1 MDAINQSNFLQ
12 ALGWA
17 MLNSLWQMALLWVLY
32 QLITV
37 VFKTVRSSQK
47 SLLASLLAIGG
58 FAWFLFTLASIL
70 YKTENAVIGSA
81 GLLNLD
87 GNEQLNDWLYR
98 TLPIASLLYLIL
110 LLFPLLQFI
119 RNYRYVNIIRKH
131 GLTKASVDW
140 RMFIKK
146 VAAQIGIKKPVHI
159 WISDLVTSP
168 VTIGYIKP
176 VILIPLAAVNQLS
189 TQQLEAV
196 LLHELA
202 HIRRYDYL
210 LNLILKFSQSILY
223 FNPFVK
229 AFVKIVERE
238 REKSCDEMVIQFQYD
253 PYGYASALLEL
264 EKVNHLP
271 KTLAVAA
278 GGKKNDLLH
287 RVEWIMGV
295 SKQPVFSFNKLA
307 GVLAGLLCLIAFNA
321 LLIISKPVNKTA
333 NDRIAAT
340 TGSLSSPFYL
350 FMDDDNKK
358 AEAVN
363 AAETAATITNHIEPF
378 VSQIAAAIDE
388 KDAAGMDKELEGL
401 GEKIQHVI
409 ANPFAVAA
417 SHFATPD
424 APELKNYQEEQVKEA
439 IDASKRVLQ
448 EKEWEEVEKNIAEVF
463 TQQQKEAL
471 KAEYLKKINNVNW
484 KKWENELRMAYDK
497 VNWEKV
503 NAQLSNAVTNIRLDS
518 LQHVYTKALSSLAI
532 VEKQLSRDSLAGIP
546 DSDITLEVIEQK
558 KAEVSK
564 ALNQLKGIKAKKIV
578 RL

>member
-1 MDAINQSNFLQ
+1 MGAINQSNFLQ

-17 MLNSLWQMALLWVLY
+17 VLNSLWQMALLWVVY
-32 QLITV
+32 QLITA

-58 FAWFLFTLASIL
+58 FTWFLLTLASIL

-81 GLLNLD
+81 GLINLD
-87 GNEQLNDWLYR
+87 GNEQLNDWLFR

-110 LLFPLLQFI
+110 LIFPLLQFV
-119 RNYRYVNIIRKH
+119 RNYRYVNVIRKY
-131 GLTKASVDW
+131 GLSKATVEW
-140 RMFIKK
+140 RMFVRK
-146 VAAQIGIKKPVHI
+146 VAAQMGIKKPVHI
-159 WISDLVTSP
+159 WVSELVTSP

-176 VILIPLAAVNQLS
+176 VILVPLAAVNQLS

-202 HIRRYDYL
+202 HIRRFDYL
-210 LNLILKFSQSILY
+210 LNLILKLIQSILY

-238 REKSCDEMVIQFQYD
+238 REKSCDEMVMQFQYD

-264 EKVNHLP
+264 EKANHLP

-295 SKQPVFSFNKLA
+295 NKQPVFSFNKLA
-307 GVLAGLLCLIAFNA
+307 GVLAGLLCLITFNA
-321 LLIISKPVNKTA
+321 LLILSKPVHKINSG
-333 NDRIAAT
+333 IAAT

-350 FMDDDNKK
+350 FMDDDKK

-363 AAETAATITNHIEPF
+363 AAETAATIVNNIEPY
-378 VSQIAAAIDE
+378 VKQIAASIDE
-388 KDAAGMDKELEGL
+388 KEAAIMEKELEGL
-401 GEKIQHVI
+401 GEKIEHAI

-417 SHFATPD
+417 THFAAPE

-471 KAEYLKKINNVNW
+471 KAEYLKKINKVDW
-484 KKWENELRMAYDK
+484 KKWENELRLAYNK
-497 VNWEKV
+497 VNWEQV
-503 NAQLSNAVTNIRLDS
+503 NAQLANAVTNIRIDS
-518 LQHVYTKALSSLAI
+518 LQHVYNKAMMNLSV
-532 VEKQLSRDSLAGIP
+532 VERQLSRDSLAGIP

-564 ALNQLKGIKAKKIV
+564 ALNQLRGIKAKKIV

>member
-1 MDAINQSNFLQ
+1 MGAINQSNFLQ

-17 MLNSLWQMALLWVLY
+17 VLNSLWQMALLWVVY
-32 QLITV
+32 QLITA

-58 FAWFLFTLASIL
+58 FTWFLLTLASIL

-81 GLLNLD
+81 GLINLD
-87 GNEQLNDWLYR
+87 GNEQLNDWLFR

-110 LLFPLLQFI
+110 LIFPLLQFV
-119 RNYRYVNIIRKH
+119 RNYRYVNVIRKY
-131 GLTKASVDW
+131 GLSKATVEW
-140 RMFIKK
+140 RMFVRK
-146 VAAQIGIKKPVHI
+146 VAAQMGIKKPVHI
-159 WISDLVTSP
+159 WVSELVTSP

-176 VILIPLAAVNQLS
+176 VILVPLAAVNQLS

-202 HIRRYDYL
+202 HIRRFDYL
-210 LNLILKFSQSILY
+210 LNLILKFIQSILY

-238 REKSCDEMVIQFQYD
+238 REKSCDEMVMQFQYD

-264 EKVNHLP
+264 EKANHLP

-295 SKQPVFSFNKLA
+295 NKQPVFSFNKLA
-307 GVLAGLLCLIAFNA
+307 GVLAGLLCLITFNA
-321 LLIISKPVNKTA
+321 LLILSKPVHKINSG
-333 NDRIAAT
+333 IAAT

-350 FMDDDNKK
+350 FMDDDKK
-358 AEAVN
+358 TEAVN
-363 AAETAATITNHIEPF
+363 AAETAATIVNNIEPY
-378 VSQIAAAIDE
+378 VKQIAASIDE
-388 KDAAGMDKELEGL
+388 KEAAIMEKELEEL
-401 GEKIQHVI
+401 GEKIEHAI

-417 SHFATPD
+417 THFAAPE

-471 KAEYLKKINNVNW
+471 KAEYLKKINKVDW
-484 KKWENELRMAYDK
+484 KKWENELRLAYNK
-497 VNWEKV
+497 VNWEQV
-503 NAQLSNAVTNIRLDS
+503 NAQLANAVTNIRIDS
-518 LQHVYTKALSSLAI
+518 LQHVYNKAMMNLSV
-532 VEKQLSRDSLAGIP
+532 VERQLSRDSLAGIP

-564 ALNQLKGIKAKKIV
+564 ALNQLRGIKAKKIV

>member
-1 MDAINQSNFLQ
+1 MNAINQSNFLQ

-17 MLNSLWQMALLWVLY
+17 VLNSLWQMALLWVVY
-32 QLITV
+32 QFITAA
-37 VFKTVRSSQK
+37 FKKTRSSHK
-47 SLLASLLAIGG
+47 SLLASLLAVGG
-58 FAWFLFTLASIL
+58 FAWFLFTLVSIL

-81 GLLNLD
+81 GLFNLEE
-87 GNEQLNDWLYR
+87 NVPLKDWLYR

-110 LLFPLLQFI
+110 LIFPVIQFI
-119 RNYRYVNIIRKH
+119 RNYRYVNVIRNY
-131 GLTKASVDW
+131 GLSKAAVEW
-140 RMFIKK
+140 RMFVKK
-146 VAAQIGIKKPVHI
+146 VAAQMGIKKPVHI
-159 WISDLVTSP
+159 WVSELVTSP

-176 VILIPLAAVNQLS
+176 VILVPLAAVNQLS

-202 HIRRYDYL
+202 HIRRFDYL
-210 LNLILKFSQSILY
+210 LNLILKFIQSLLY

-238 REKSCDEMVIQFQYD
+238 REKSCDEMVMQFQYD

-295 SKQPVFSFNKLA
+295 NKQPVFSFNKLA

-321 LLIISKPVNKTA
+321 LLILSKPVSKINSG
-333 NDRIAAT
+333 IAAT
-340 TGSLSSPFYL
+340 SGSLSSPFYL
-350 FMDDDNKK
+350 FMDDDKK
-358 AEAVN
+358 AAAAAT
-363 AAETAATITNHIEPF
+363 AAETAATIINNAEPY
-378 VSQIAAAIDE
+378 VQQIAASIDE
-388 KDAAGMDKELEGL
+388 KEAARMEKELEGL
-401 GEKIQHVI
+401 GEKIEYVM
-409 ANPFAVAA
+409 ANPFAMAA
-417 SHFATPD
+417 THFDVPA

-448 EKEWEEVEKNIAEVF
+448 EKEWAEVEKNIAEVF
-463 TQQQKEAL
+463 TRQQKEAL
-471 KAEYLKKINNVNW
+471 KAEYLKKINTVNW

-503 NAQLSNAVTNIRLDS
+503 NAQLATAVTNIRIDS
-518 LQHVYTKALSSLAI
+518 LQHVYSQAMANLAQ

-564 ALNQLKGIKAKKIV
+564 ALNQLRGIKAKKIV

>member
-1 MDAINQSNFLQ
+1 MGAINQSNFLQ

-17 MLNSLWQMALLWVLY
+17 VLNSLWQMALLWVVY
-32 QLITV
+32 QLITA
-37 VFKTVRSSQK
+37 VFKTARSSPK
-47 SLLASLLAIGG
+47 SLLASLLAIAG
-58 FAWFLFTLASIL
+58 FTWFLLTLVSIL
-70 YKTENAVIGSA
+70 YKTENAVIGST
-81 GLLNLD
+81 GLINLD
-87 GNEQLNDWLYR
+87 GNGQLNDWLYR

-110 LLFPLLQFI
+110 LVFPLLQFV
-119 RNYRYVNIIRKH
+119 RNYRYVKVIRKY
-131 GLTKASVDW
+131 GLSKAAVEW
-140 RMFIKK
+140 RMFVKK
-146 VAAQIGIKKPVHI
+146 VAAQMGIKKPVHI
-159 WISDLVTSP
+159 WVSELVTSP

-176 VILIPLAAVNQLS
+176 VILVPLAAVNQLS

-202 HIRRYDYL
+202 HIRRFDYL
-210 LNLILKFSQSILY
+210 LNLILKFIQSILY

-238 REKSCDEMVIQFQYD
+238 REKSCDEMVMQFQYD

-264 EKVNHLP
+264 EKANHLP

-295 SKQPVFSFNKLA
+295 NKQPVFSFNKLA
-307 GVLAGLLCLIAFNA
+307 GVLAGLLCLITFNA
-321 LLIISKPVNKTA
+321 LLILSKPVNKI
-333 NDRIAAT
+333 NNGIAAT

-350 FMDDDNKK
+350 FMDDDKK
-358 AEAVN
+358 AEAVE
-363 AAETAATITNHIEPF
+363 AAENAATIVNNIEPY
-378 VSQIAAAIDE
+378 VKQIAASIDE
-388 KDAAGMDKELEGL
+388 KEAAVIEKELEGL
-401 GEKIQHVI
+401 GEKIEHVI
-409 ANPFAVAA
+409 ANPFAIAA
-417 SHFATPD
+417 THFAAPE
-424 APELKNYQEEQVKEA
+424 APELKNYQEEQIKEA

-471 KAEYLKKINNVNW
+471 KTEYLKKINKVDW
-484 KKWENELRMAYDK
+484 KKWENELRLAYNK
-497 VNWEKV
+497 VNWEQV
-503 NAQLSNAVTNIRLDS
+503 NAQLANAVTNIRLDS
-518 LQHVYTKALSSLAI
+518 LQHVYNKAMMNLSV
-532 VEKQLSRDSLAGIP
+532 VERQLSRDSLAGIP

-564 ALNQLKGIKAKKIV
+564 ALNQLRGIKTKKIV

>member
-1 MDAINQSNFLQ
+1 MGAINQSNFLQ

-17 MLNSLWQMALLWVLY
+17 VLNSLWQMALLWVVY
-32 QLITV
+32 QLITAV
-37 VFKTVRSSQK
+37 LKTVRSSQK
-47 SLLASLLAIGG
+47 SLLAALLAIGG
-58 FAWFLFTLASIL
+58 FTWFLLTLASIL
-70 YKTENAVIGSA
+70 YKTENVVIGSA
-81 GLLNLD
+81 GLINLD
-87 GNEQLNDWLYR
+87 GNEQLNDWLFR

-110 LLFPLLQFI
+110 LIFPLLQFV
-119 RNYRYVNIIRKH
+119 RNYRYVNVIRNY
-131 GLTKASVDW
+131 GLTKAAVEW
-140 RMFIKK
+140 RMFVRK
-146 VAAQIGIKKPVHI
+146 VAAQMGIKKPVHI
-159 WISDLVTSP
+159 WVSDLVTSP

-176 VILIPLAAVNQLS
+176 VILVPLAAINQLS

-196 LLHELA
+196 ILHELA
-202 HIRRYDYL
+202 HIRRFDYL
-210 LNLILKFSQSILY
+210 LNLILKFVQSILY

-238 REKSCDEMVIQFQYD
+238 REKSCDEMVMQFQYD

-295 SKQPVFSFNKLA
+295 NKQPVFSFNKLA
-307 GVLAGLLCLIAFNA
+307 GVLAGLLCLITFNA
-321 LLIISKPVNKTA
+321 LLILSKPVNKI
-333 NDRIAAT
+333 NNSIAAT
-340 TGSLSSPFYL
+340 TSSLSSPFYL
-350 FMDDDNKK
+350 FMDDDKK

-363 AAETAATITNHIEPF
+363 AAETAATIVNNIEPYIK
-378 VSQIAAAIDE
+378 QIAASIDE
-388 KDAAGMDKELEGL
+388 KEAARIDKELEGL
-401 GEKIQHVI
+401 GEKIEHAI

-417 SHFATPD
+417 THFAAPE

-471 KAEYLKKINNVNW
+471 KAEYLKKINKVDW
-484 KKWENELRMAYDK
+484 KKWENELRLAYNK
-497 VNWEKV
+497 VNWEQV
-503 NAQLSNAVTNIRLDS
+503 NAQLANAVTNIRIDS
-518 LQHVYTKALSSLAI
+518 LQHVYNKAMMNLSV
-532 VEKQLSRDSLAGIP
+532 VERQLSRDSLAGIP

-564 ALNQLKGIKAKKIV
+564 ALNQLRGIKTKKIV

>member
-1 MDAINQSNFLQ
+1 MGAINQSNFLQ

-17 MLNSLWQMALLWVLY
+17 VLNSLWQMALLWVVY
-32 QLITV
+32 QLITA
-37 VFKTVRSSQK
+37 VFKSVRSSQK
-47 SLLASLLAIGG
+47 SLLASLLAIAG
-58 FAWFLFTLASIL
+58 FTWFLLTLASIL

-110 LLFPLLQFI
+110 LIFPLLQFI
-119 RNYRYVNIIRKH
+119 RNYRYVNVIRNY
-131 GLTKASVDW
+131 GLSKAAVEW
-140 RMFIKK
+140 RMFVRK
-146 VAAQIGIKKPVHI
+146 VAAQMGIKKPVHI
-159 WISDLVTSP
+159 WVSELVTSP

-176 VILIPLAAVNQLS
+176 VILVPLAAINQIS

-196 LLHELA
+196 ILHELA
-202 HIRRYDYL
+202 HIRRFDYL
-210 LNLILKFSQSILY
+210 LNLILKFIQSILY

-238 REKSCDEMVIQFQYD
+238 REKSCDEMVMQFQYD

-295 SKQPVFSFNKLA
+295 NKQPVFSFNKLA
-307 GVLAGLLCLIAFNA
+307 GVLAGLLCLITFNA
-321 LLIISKPVNKTA
+321 LLILSKPVNKI
-333 NDRIAAT
+333 NNGIAAT
-340 TGSLSSPFYL
+340 TSSLSSPFYL
-350 FMDDDNKK
+350 FMDDDKK

-363 AAETAATITNHIEPF
+363 AAETAATIVNNIEPYIK
-378 VSQIAAAIDE
+378 QIAASIDE
-388 KDAAGMDKELEGL
+388 KEAARIDKELEGL
-401 GEKIQHVI
+401 GEKIEHAI

-417 SHFATPD
+417 THFAAPE

-471 KAEYLKKINNVNW
+471 KAEYLKKINKVDW
-484 KKWENELRMAYDK
+484 KKWENELRLAYNK
-497 VNWEKV
+497 VNWEQV
-503 NAQLSNAVTNIRLDS
+503 NAQLANAVTNIRLDS
-518 LQHVYTKALSSLAI
+518 LRHVYNKAMMNLSV
-532 VEKQLSRDSLAGIP
+532 VERQLSRDSLAGIP

-564 ALNQLKGIKAKKIV
+564 ALNQLRGIKTKKIV

>member
-1 MDAINQSNFLQ
+1 MGAINQSNFLQ

-17 MLNSLWQMALLWVLY
+17 VLNSLWQMALLWVVY
-32 QLITV
+32 QLITA

-58 FAWFLFTLASIL
+58 FTWFLLTLASIL

-81 GLLNLD
+81 GLINLD
-87 GNEQLNDWLYR
+87 GNEQLNDWLFR

-110 LLFPLLQFI
+110 LVFPLLQFV
-119 RNYRYVNIIRKH
+119 RNYRYVKVIRNY
-131 GLTKASVDW
+131 GLSKAAVEW
-140 RMFIKK
+140 RMFVRK
-146 VAAQIGIKKPVHI
+146 VAAQMGIKKPVHI
-159 WISDLVTSP
+159 WVSELVTSP

-176 VILIPLAAVNQLS
+176 VILVPLAAINQLS

-196 LLHELA
+196 ILHELA
-202 HIRRYDYL
+202 HIRRFDYL
-210 LNLILKFSQSILY
+210 LNLILKFIQSILY

-238 REKSCDEMVIQFQYD
+238 REKSCDEMVMQFQYD

-295 SKQPVFSFNKLA
+295 NKQPVFSFNKLA
-307 GVLAGLLCLIAFNA
+307 GVLAGLLCLITFNA
-321 LLIISKPVNKTA
+321 LLILSKPVTKSN
-333 NDRIAAT
+333 NGIAAT
-340 TGSLSSPFYL
+340 TSSLSSPFYL
-350 FMDDDNKK
+350 FMDDDKK

-363 AAETAATITNHIEPF
+363 AVENAATIVNNIEPY
-378 VSQIAAAIDE
+378 VKQIAASIDE
-388 KDAAGMDKELEGL
+388 KEAAIMEKELEGL
-401 GEKIQHVI
+401 GEKIEHAI

-417 SHFATPD
+417 THFAAPQ

-471 KAEYLKKINNVNW
+471 KAEYLKKINKVDW
-484 KKWENELRMAYDK
+484 KKWENELRLAYNK

-503 NAQLSNAVTNIRLDS
+503 NAQLANAVTNIRLDS
-518 LQHVYTKALSSLAI
+518 LQHVYNKAMMNLSV
-532 VEKQLSRDSLAGIP
+532 VERQLSRDSLAGIP

-564 ALNQLKGIKAKKIV
+564 ALDQLRGIKAKKIV

>member
-1 MDAINQSNFLQ
+1 MGAINQSNFLQ

-17 MLNSLWQMALLWVLY
+17 VLNSLWQMALLWVVY
-32 QLITV
+32 QLITA

-47 SLLASLLAIGG
+47 SLLAALLAIGG
-58 FAWFLFTLASIL
+58 FTWFLLTLASIL

-81 GLLNLD
+81 GLINLD
-87 GNEQLNDWLYR
+87 GNEQLNDWLFR

-110 LLFPLLQFI
+110 LIFPLLQFV
-119 RNYRYVNIIRKH
+119 RNYRYVNVIRNY
-131 GLTKASVDW
+131 GLTKVAVEW
-140 RMFIKK
+140 RMFVRK
-146 VAAQIGIKKPVHI
+146 VAAQMGIKKPVHI
-159 WISDLVTSP
+159 WVSDLVTSP

-176 VILIPLAAVNQLS
+176 VILVPLAAINQLS

-196 LLHELA
+196 ILHELA
-202 HIRRYDYL
+202 HIRRFDYL
-210 LNLILKFSQSILY
+210 LNLILKFIQSILY

-238 REKSCDEMVIQFQYD
+238 REKSCDEMVMQFQYD

-295 SKQPVFSFNKLA
+295 NKQPVFSFNKLA
-307 GVLAGLLCLIAFNA
+307 GVLAGLLCLITFNA
-321 LLIISKPVNKTA
+321 LLILSKPVNKI
-333 NDRIAAT
+333 NNSIAAT
-340 TGSLSSPFYL
+340 TSSLSSPFYL
-350 FMDDDNKK
+350 FMDDDKK

-363 AAETAATITNHIEPF
+363 AAETAATIVNNIEPYIK
-378 VSQIAAAIDE
+378 QIAASIDE
-388 KDAAGMDKELEGL
+388 KEAARIDKELEGL
-401 GEKIQHVI
+401 GEKIEHAI

-417 SHFATPD
+417 THFAAPE

-471 KAEYLKKINNVNW
+471 KAEYLKKINKVDW
-484 KKWENELRMAYDK
+484 KKWENELRLAYNK
-497 VNWEKV
+497 VNWEQV
-503 NAQLSNAVTNIRLDS
+503 NAQLANAVTNIRLDS
-518 LQHVYTKALSSLAI
+518 LQHVYNKAMMNLSV
-532 VEKQLSRDSLAGIP
+532 VERQLSRDSLAGIP

-564 ALNQLKGIKAKKIV
+564 ALNQLRGIKTKKIV

>member
-1 MDAINQSNFLQ
+1 MGAINQSNFLQ

-17 MLNSLWQMALLWVLY
+17 VLNSLWQMALLWVVY
-32 QLITV
+32 QLITA

-58 FAWFLFTLASIL
+58 FTWFLLTLASIL

-81 GLLNLD
+81 GLINLD
-87 GNEQLNDWLYR
+87 GNEQLNDWLFR

-110 LLFPLLQFI
+110 LIFPLLQFV
-119 RNYRYVNIIRKH
+119 RNYRYVNVIRKY
-131 GLTKASVDW
+131 GLSKATVEW
-140 RMFIKK
+140 RMFVRK
-146 VAAQIGIKKPVHI
+146 VAAQMGIKKPVHI
-159 WISDLVTSP
+159 WVSELVTSP

-176 VILIPLAAVNQLS
+176 VILVPLAAVNQLS

-202 HIRRYDYL
+202 HIRRFDYL
-210 LNLILKFSQSILY
+210 LNLILKLIQSILY

-238 REKSCDEMVIQFQYD
+238 REKSCDEMVMQFQYD

-264 EKVNHLP
+264 EKANHLP

-295 SKQPVFSFNKLA
+295 NKQPVFSFNKLA
-307 GVLAGLLCLIAFNA
+307 GVLAGLLCLITFNA
-321 LLIISKPVNKTA
+321 LLILSKPVHKINSG
-333 NDRIAAT
+333 IAAT

-350 FMDDDNKK
+350 FMDDDKK
-358 AEAVN
+358 TEAVN
-363 AAETAATITNHIEPF
+363 AAETAATIVNNIEPY
-378 VSQIAAAIDE
+378 VKQIAASIDE
-388 KDAAGMDKELEGL
+388 KEAAIMEKELEGL
-401 GEKIQHVI
+401 GEKIEHAI

-417 SHFATPD
+417 THFAAPE

-471 KAEYLKKINNVNW
+471 KAEYLKKINKVDW
-484 KKWENELRMAYDK
+484 KKWENELRLAYNK
-497 VNWEKV
+497 VNWEQV
-503 NAQLSNAVTNIRLDS
+503 NAQLANAVTNIRIDS
-518 LQHVYTKALSSLAI
+518 LQHVYNKAMMNLSV
-532 VEKQLSRDSLAGIP
+532 VERQLSRDSLAGIP

-564 ALNQLKGIKAKKIV
+564 ALNQLRGIKAKKIV

>member
-1 MDAINQSNFLQ
+1 MGAINQSNFLQ

-17 MLNSLWQMALLWVLY
+17 VLNSLWQMALLWVVY
-32 QLITV
+32 QLITAV
-37 VFKTVRSSQK
+37 SKTMRSSRK
-47 SLLASLLAIGG
+47 SLLASILAIGG
-58 FAWFLFTLASIL
+58 FAWFLFTLVSIL
-70 YKTENAVIGSA
+70 YKAENAVIGSA

-98 TLPIASLLYLIL
+98 TLPLASLLYIVL
-110 LLFPLLQFI
+110 LVFPLLQFV
-119 RNYRYVNIIRKH
+119 RNYRYVHVIRKY
-131 GLTKASVDW
+131 GLTKATVDW
-140 RMFIKK
+140 RMFVKK
-146 VAAQIGIKKPVHI
+146 VAAQMGIKKPVLI
-159 WISDLVTSP
+159 WVSELVTSP
-168 VTIGYIKP
+168 VTIGYFKP
-176 VILIPLAAVNQLS
+176 VILVPLAAVNHLS

-210 LNLILKFSQSILY
+210 LNLILKFAQSILY

-295 SKQPVFSFNKLA
+295 NKQQVFSFNKLA
-307 GVLAGLLCLIAFNA
+307 AVLAGLLCLITFNA
-321 LLIISKPVNKTA
+321 LLILSKPVNKI
-333 NDRIAAT
+333 NNSIAAT
-340 TGSLSSPFYL
+340 SGTLSSPFYL
-350 FMDDDNKK
+350 FMDDAKK
-358 AEAVN
+358 TEAEN
-363 AAETAATITNHIEPF
+363 AATIVNNIAPY
-378 VSQIAAAIDE
+378 VKQIAASIDE
-388 KDAAGMDKELEGL
+388 KEAAIMEKELEGL
-401 GEKIQHVI
+401 GEKLEHVI

-417 SHFATPD
+417 SHFGAPD
-424 APELKNYQEEQVKEA
+424 APVLKNYQEEQVKEA

-448 EKEWEEVEKNIAEVF
+448 EKEWEAVEKNIADVF

-471 KAEYLKKINNVNW
+471 KAEYLKKINKVDW
-484 KKWENELRMAYDK
+484 KKWEKELRLAYNK
-497 VNWEKV
+497 VNWEQV
-503 NAQLSNAVTNIRLDS
+503 NAQLANAVTNIRLDS
-518 LQHVYTKALSSLAI
+518 LQHVYNKAMLNLAA
-532 VEKQLSRDSLAGIP
+532 VEKQLSTDSLAGIP

-564 ALNQLKGIKAKKIV
+564 ALNQLRGIKAKKIV

>member
-1 MDAINQSNFLQ
+1 MGAINQSNFLQ

-17 MLNSLWQMALLWVLY
+17 VLNSLWQMALLWVVY
-32 QLITV
+32 QLITA

-58 FAWFLFTLASIL
+58 FTWFLLTLASIL

-81 GLLNLD
+81 GLINLD
-87 GNEQLNDWLYR
+87 GNEQLNDWLFR

-110 LLFPLLQFI
+110 LVFPLLQFV
-119 RNYRYVNIIRKH
+119 RNYRYVKVIRNY
-131 GLTKASVDW
+131 GLSKAAVEW
-140 RMFIKK
+140 RMFVRK
-146 VAAQIGIKKPVHI
+146 VAAQMGIKKPVHI
-159 WISDLVTSP
+159 WVSDLVTSP

-176 VILIPLAAVNQLS
+176 VILVPLAAINQLS

-196 LLHELA
+196 ILHELA
-202 HIRRYDYL
+202 HIRRFDYL
-210 LNLILKFSQSILY
+210 LNLILKFIQSILY

-238 REKSCDEMVIQFQYD
+238 REKSCDEMVMQFQYD

-295 SKQPVFSFNKLA
+295 NKQPVFSFNKLA
-307 GVLAGLLCLIAFNA
+307 AVLAGLLCLITFNA
-321 LLIISKPVNKTA
+321 LLILNKPVTKIN
-333 NDRIAAT
+333 NGIAAT

-350 FMDDDNKK
+350 FMDDDKK

-363 AAETAATITNHIEPF
+363 AAETAATIVNNIEPY
-378 VSQIAAAIDE
+378 VKQIAASIDE
-388 KDAAGMDKELEGL
+388 KEAAIMEKELEGL
-401 GEKIQHVI
+401 GEKIEHAI

-417 SHFATPD
+417 THFAAPE

-471 KAEYLKKINNVNW
+471 KAEYLKKINKVDW
-484 KKWENELRMAYDK
+484 KKWENELRLAYNK
-497 VNWEKV
+497 VNWEQV
-503 NAQLSNAVTNIRLDS
+503 NAQLANAVTNIRLDS
-518 LQHVYTKALSSLAI
+518 LQHVYNKAMMNLSV

-564 ALNQLKGIKAKKIV
+564 ALNQLRGIKAKKIV

>member
-1 MDAINQSNFLQ
+1 MGAINQSNFLQ

-17 MLNSLWQMALLWVLY
+17 VLNSLWQMALLWVVY
-32 QLITV
+32 QLITA

-58 FAWFLFTLASIL
+58 FTWFLLTLASIL

-81 GLLNLD
+81 GLINLD
-87 GNEQLNDWLYR
+87 GNEQLNDWLFR

-110 LLFPLLQFI
+110 LVFPLLQFI
-119 RNYRYVNIIRKH
+119 RNYRYVNVIRNY
-131 GLTKASVDW
+131 GLSKAAVEW
-140 RMFIKK
+140 RMFVRK
-146 VAAQIGIKKPVHI
+146 VAAQMGIKKPVHI
-159 WISDLVTSP
+159 WVSDLVTSP

-176 VILIPLAAVNQLS
+176 VILVPLAAINQLS

-196 LLHELA
+196 ILHELA
-202 HIRRYDYL
+202 HIRRFDYL
-210 LNLILKFSQSILY
+210 LNLILKFIQSILY

-238 REKSCDEMVIQFQYD
+238 REKSCDEMVMQFQYD

-295 SKQPVFSFNKLA
+295 NKQPVFSFNKLA
-307 GVLAGLLCLIAFNA
+307 GVLAGLLCLITFNA
-321 LLIISKPVNKTA
+321 LLIISKPVTKN
-333 NDRIAAT
+333 NNGIAAT
-340 TGSLSSPFYL
+340 TSSLSSPFYL
-350 FMDDDNKK
+350 FMDDDKK

-363 AAETAATITNHIEPF
+363 AAETAATIVNNIEPY
-378 VSQIAAAIDE
+378 VKQIAASINEKEAAIME
-388 KDAAGMDKELEGL
+388 KELEGL
-401 GEKIQHVI
+401 GEKIEHAI

-417 SHFATPD
+417 THFAAP
-424 APELKNYQEEQVKEA
+424 AVPELKNYQEEQVKEA

-471 KAEYLKKINNVNW
+471 KAEYLKKINKVDW
-484 KKWENELRMAYDK
+484 KKWENELRLAYNK
-497 VNWEKV
+497 VNWEQV
-503 NAQLSNAVTNIRLDS
+503 NAQLANAVTNIRIDS
-518 LQHVYTKALSSLAI
+518 LQHVYNKAMMNLSV
-532 VEKQLSRDSLAGIP
+532 VERQLSRDSLAGIP

-564 ALNQLKGIKAKKIV
+564 ALDQLRGIKAKKIV

>member
-1 MDAINQSNFLQ
+1 MGAINQSNFLQ

-17 MLNSLWQMALLWVLY
+17 VLNSLWQMALLWVVY
-32 QLITV
+32 QLITA

-47 SLLASLLAIGG
+47 SLLAALLAIGG
-58 FAWFLFTLASIL
+58 FTWFLLTLASIL

-81 GLLNLD
+81 GLINLD
-87 GNEQLNDWLYR
+87 GNEQLNDWLFR

-110 LLFPLLQFI
+110 LVFPLLQFV
-119 RNYRYVNIIRKH
+119 RNYRYVKVIRNY
-131 GLTKASVDW
+131 GLSKAAVEW
-140 RMFIKK
+140 RMFVRK
-146 VAAQIGIKKPVHI
+146 VAAQMGIKKPVHI
-159 WISDLVTSP
+159 WVSELVTSP

-176 VILIPLAAVNQLS
+176 IILVPLAAVNQLS

-196 LLHELA
+196 ILHELA
-202 HIRRYDYL
+202 HIRRFDYL
-210 LNLILKFSQSILY
+210 LNLILKFIQSILY

-238 REKSCDEMVIQFQYD
+238 REKSCDEMVMQFQYD

-295 SKQPVFSFNKLA
+295 NKQPVFSFNKLA
-307 GVLAGLLCLIAFNA
+307 GVLAGLLCLITFNA
-321 LLIISKPVNKTA
+321 LLILSKPVTKSN
-333 NDRIAAT
+333 NGIAAT
-340 TGSLSSPFYL
+340 TSSLSSPFYL
-350 FMDDDNKK
+350 FMDDDKK

-363 AAETAATITNHIEPF
+363 AVENAATIVNNIEPY
-378 VSQIAAAIDE
+378 VKQIAASIDE
-388 KDAAGMDKELEGL
+388 KEAAIMEKELEGL
-401 GEKIQHVI
+401 GEKIEHAI

-417 SHFATPD
+417 THFAAPQ

-471 KAEYLKKINNVNW
+471 KAEYLKKINKVDW
-484 KKWENELRMAYDK
+484 KKWENELRLAYNK

-503 NAQLSNAVTNIRLDS
+503 NAQLANAVTNIRLDS
-518 LQHVYTKALSSLAI
+518 LQHVYNKAMMNLSV
-532 VEKQLSRDSLAGIP
+532 VERQLSRDSLAGIP

-564 ALNQLKGIKAKKIV
+564 ALDQLRGIKAKKIV

>member
-1 MDAINQSNFLQ
+1 MGAINQSNFLQ

-17 MLNSLWQMALLWVLY
+17 VLNSLWQMALLWVVY
-32 QLITV
+32 QFITAA
-37 VFKTVRSSQK
+37 FKKTRSSRK

-58 FAWFLFTLASIL
+58 FAWFLLTLASIL

-81 GLLNLD
+81 GLFNLEE
-87 GNEQLNDWLYR
+87 NVQLKDWLYR
-98 TLPIASLLYLIL
+98 TLPLASLLYLIL
-110 LLFPLLQFI
+110 LVFPLLQFV
-119 RNYRYVNIIRKH
+119 RNYRYVHAIRQY
-131 GLTKASVDW
+131 GLTKAAVEW
-140 RMFIKK
+140 RMFVKK
-146 VAAQIGIKKPVHI
+146 VAAQMGIRKPVHI
-159 WISDLVTSP
+159 WVSELVTSP

-176 VILIPLAAVNQLS
+176 VILVPLAAVNQLS

-210 LNLILKFSQSILY
+210 LNLILKFAQSILY

-229 AFVKIVERE
+229 SFVKIVERE
-238 REKSCDEMVIQFQYD
+238 REKSCDEMVMQFQYD

-295 SKQPVFSFNKLA
+295 NKQPVFSFNKLA

-321 LLIISKPVNKTA
+321 LLILGKPVNKINNGIT
-333 NDRIAAT
+333 AT

-350 FMDDDNKK
+350 FMEDDKK
-358 AEAVN
+358 TEAEN
-363 AAETAATITNHIEPF
+363 AAETAATVINNIEPY
-378 VSQIAAAIDE
+378 VRQVAASIDE
-388 KDAAGMDKELEGL
+388 KEVARIDKELEGL
-401 GEKIQHVI
+401 GEKIEQVM

-417 SHFATPD
+417 SHFAATE

-448 EKEWEEVEKNIAEVF
+448 EKEWAEVEKNIAEVF

-471 KAEYLKKINNVNW
+471 KAEYLNKINKVDW
-484 KKWENELRMAYDK
+484 KKWENELRLAYNK

-503 NAQLSNAVTNIRLDS
+503 NAQLANAVTNIRIDS
-518 LQHVYTKALSSLAI
+518 LQHVYNKAMMNLSM
-532 VEKQLSRDSLAGIP
+532 VERQLSRDSLAGIP

-564 ALNQLKGIKAKKIV
+564 ALNQLRGIKSKKIV

>member
-1 MDAINQSNFLQ
+1 MGAINQSNFLQ

-17 MLNSLWQMALLWVLY
+17 VLNSLWQMALLWVVY
-32 QLITV
+32 QLITA

-58 FAWFLFTLASIL
+58 FTWFLLTLASIL

-81 GLLNLD
+81 GLINLD
-87 GNEQLNDWLYR
+87 GNEQLNDWLFR

-110 LLFPLLQFI
+110 LIFPLLQFV
-119 RNYRYVNIIRKH
+119 RNYRYVNVIRKY
-131 GLTKASVDW
+131 GLSKATVEW
-140 RMFIKK
+140 RMFVRK
-146 VAAQIGIKKPVHI
+146 VAAQMGIKKPVHI
-159 WISDLVTSP
+159 WVSELVTSP

-176 VILIPLAAVNQLS
+176 VILVPLAAVNQLS

-202 HIRRYDYL
+202 HIRRFDYL
-210 LNLILKFSQSILY
+210 LNLILKFIQSILY

-238 REKSCDEMVIQFQYD
+238 REKSCDEMVMQFQYD

-264 EKVNHLP
+264 EKANHLP

-295 SKQPVFSFNKLA
+295 NKQPVFSFNKLA
-307 GVLAGLLCLIAFNA
+307 GVLAGLLCLITFNA
-321 LLIISKPVNKTA
+321 LLILSKPVHKINSG
-333 NDRIAAT
+333 IAAT

-350 FMDDDNKK
+350 FMDDDKK

-363 AAETAATITNHIEPF
+363 AAETAATIVNNIEPY
-378 VSQIAAAIDE
+378 VKQIAASIDE
-388 KDAAGMDKELEGL
+388 KEAAIMEKELEGL
-401 GEKIQHVI
+401 GEKIEHAI

-417 SHFATPD
+417 THFAAPE

-471 KAEYLKKINNVNW
+471 KAEYLKKINKVDW
-484 KKWENELRMAYDK
+484 KKWENELRLAYNK
-497 VNWEKV
+497 VNWEQV
-503 NAQLSNAVTNIRLDS
+503 NAQLANAVTNIRIDS
-518 LQHVYTKALSSLAI
+518 LQHVYNKAMMNLSV
-532 VEKQLSRDSLAGIP
+532 VERQLSRDSLAGIP

-564 ALNQLKGIKAKKIV
+564 ALNQLRGIKAKKIV

>member
-1 MDAINQSNFLQ
+1 MGAINQSNFLQ

-17 MLNSLWQMALLWVLY
+17 VLNSLWQMALLWVVY
-32 QLITV
+32 QLITA

-58 FAWFLFTLASIL
+58 FTWFLLTLASIL

-81 GLLNLD
+81 GLINLD
-87 GNEQLNDWLYR
+87 GNEQLNDWLFR

-110 LLFPLLQFI
+110 LIFPLLQFV
-119 RNYRYVNIIRKH
+119 RNYRYVNVIRKY
-131 GLTKASVDW
+131 GLSKATVEW
-140 RMFIKK
+140 RMFVRK
-146 VAAQIGIKKPVHI
+146 VAAQMGIKKPVHI
-159 WISDLVTSP
+159 LVSELVTSP

-176 VILIPLAAVNQLS
+176 VILVPLAAVNQLS

-202 HIRRYDYL
+202 HIRRFDYL
-210 LNLILKFSQSILY
+210 LNLILKFIQSILY

-238 REKSCDEMVIQFQYD
+238 REKSCDEMVMQFQYD

-264 EKVNHLP
+264 EKANHLP

-295 SKQPVFSFNKLA
+295 NKQPVFSFNKLA
-307 GVLAGLLCLIAFNA
+307 GVLAGLLCLITFNA
-321 LLIISKPVNKTA
+321 LLILSKPVHKINSG
-333 NDRIAAT
+333 IAAT

-350 FMDDDNKK
+350 FMDDDKK
-358 AEAVN
+358 TEAVN
-363 AAETAATITNHIEPF
+363 AAETAATIVNNIEPY
-378 VSQIAAAIDE
+378 VKQIAASIDE
-388 KDAAGMDKELEGL
+388 KEAAIMEKELEGL
-401 GEKIQHVI
+401 GEKIEHAI

-417 SHFATPD
+417 THFAAPE

-471 KAEYLKKINNVNW
+471 KAEYLKKINKVDW
-484 KKWENELRMAYDK
+484 KKWENELRLAYNK
-497 VNWEKV
+497 VNWEQV
-503 NAQLSNAVTNIRLDS
+503 NAQLANAVTNIRIDS
-518 LQHVYTKALSSLAI
+518 LQHVYNKAMMNLSV
-532 VEKQLSRDSLAGIP
+532 VERQLSRDSLAGIP

-564 ALNQLKGIKAKKIV
+564 ALNQLRGIKAKKIV

>member
-1 MDAINQSNFLQ
+1 MGAINQSNFLQ

-17 MLNSLWQMALLWVLY
+17 VLNSLWQMALLWVVY
-32 QLITV
+32 QLITA
-37 VFKTVRSSQK
+37 VFKSVRSSQK
-47 SLLASLLAIGG
+47 SLLASLLAIAG
-58 FAWFLFTLASIL
+58 FIWFLLTLASIL

-81 GLLNLD
+81 GLINLD

-110 LLFPLLQFI
+110 LIFPLLQFI
-119 RNYRYVNIIRKH
+119 RNYRYVNVIRNY
-131 GLTKASVDW
+131 GLSKAAVEW
-140 RMFIKK
+140 RMFVRK
-146 VAAQIGIKKPVHI
+146 VAAQMGIKKPVHI
-159 WISDLVTSP
+159 WVSDLVTSP

-176 VILIPLAAVNQLS
+176 VILVPLAAINQLS

-196 LLHELA
+196 ILHELA
-202 HIRRYDYL
+202 HIRRFDYL
-210 LNLILKFSQSILY
+210 LNLILKFIQSILY

-238 REKSCDEMVIQFQYD
+238 REKSCDEMVMQFQYD

-295 SKQPVFSFNKLA
+295 NKQPVFSFNKLT
-307 GVLAGLLCLIAFNA
+307 GVLAGLLCLITFNA
-321 LLIISKPVNKTA
+321 LLILSKPVTKN
-333 NDRIAAT
+333 NNGIAAT
-340 TGSLSSPFYL
+340 TSSLSSPFYI
-350 FMDDDNKK
+350 FMDDDKK

-363 AAETAATITNHIEPF
+363 AAETAANIVNNIEPY
-378 VSQIAAAIDE
+378 VKQIAASIDE
-388 KDAAGMDKELEGL
+388 KEAAIMEKELEGL
-401 GEKIQHVI
+401 GEKIEHAI

-417 SHFATPD
+417 THFAAPE

-471 KAEYLKKINNVNW
+471 KAEYLKKINKVDW
-484 KKWENELRMAYDK
+484 KKWENELRLAYNK

-503 NAQLSNAVTNIRLDS
+503 NAQLANAVTNIRIDS
-518 LQHVYTKALSSLAI
+518 LQHVYNKAMMNLSV
-532 VEKQLSRDSLAGIP
+532 VERQLSRDSLAGIP
-546 DSDITLEVIEQK
+546 DSDITLEMIEQK

-564 ALNQLKGIKAKKIV
+564 ALNQLRGIKAKKIV

>member
-1 MDAINQSNFLQ
+1 MGAINQSNFLQ

-17 MLNSLWQMALLWVLY
+17 VLNSLWQMALLWVVY
-32 QLITV
+32 QLITA

-58 FAWFLFTLASIL
+58 FTWFLLTLASIL

-81 GLLNLD
+81 GLINLD
-87 GNEQLNDWLYR
+87 GNEQLNDWLFR

-110 LLFPLLQFI
+110 LIFPLLQFV
-119 RNYRYVNIIRKH
+119 RNYRYVNVIRKY
-131 GLTKASVDW
+131 GLSKATVEW
-140 RMFIKK
+140 RMFVRK
-146 VAAQIGIKKPVHI
+146 VAAQMGIKKPVHI
-159 WISDLVTSP
+159 WVSELVTSP

-176 VILIPLAAVNQLS
+176 VILVPLAAVNQLS

-202 HIRRYDYL
+202 HIRRFDYL
-210 LNLILKFSQSILY
+210 LNLILKFIQSILY

-238 REKSCDEMVIQFQYD
+238 REKSCDEMVMQFQYD

-264 EKVNHLP
+264 EKANHLP

-295 SKQPVFSFNKLA
+295 NKQPVFSFNKLA
-307 GVLAGLLCLIAFNA
+307 GVLAGLLCLITFNA
-321 LLIISKPVNKTA
+321 LLILSKPVHKINSG
-333 NDRIAAT
+333 IAAT

-350 FMDDDNKK
+350 FMDDDKK
-358 AEAVN
+358 TEAVN
-363 AAETAATITNHIEPF
+363 AAETAATIVNNIEPY
-378 VSQIAAAIDE
+378 VKQIAASIDE
-388 KDAAGMDKELEGL
+388 KEAAIMEKELEGL
-401 GEKIQHVI
+401 GEKIEHAI

-417 SHFATPD
+417 THFAAPE

-471 KAEYLKKINNVNW
+471 KAEYLKKINKVDW
-484 KKWENELRMAYDK
+484 KKWENELRLAYNK
-497 VNWEKV
+497 VNWEQV
-503 NAQLSNAVTNIRLDS
+503 NAQLANAVTNIRIDS
-518 LQHVYTKALSSLAI
+518 LQHVYNKAMMNLSV
-532 VEKQLSRDSLAGIP
+532 VERQLSRDSLAGIP

-564 ALNQLKGIKAKKIV
+564 ALNQLRGIKAKKIV

>member
-1 MDAINQSNFLQ
+1 MK
-12 ALGWA
+12 
-17 MLNSLWQMALLWVLY
+17 V
-32 QLITV
+32 
-37 VFKTVRSSQK
+37 
-47 SLLASLLAIGG
+47 
-58 FAWFLFTLASIL
+58 
-70 YKTENAVIGSA
+70 
-81 GLLNLD
+81 
-87 GNEQLNDWLYR
+87 QLNDWLSS

-110 LLFPLLQFI
+110 LVFPLLQFV
-119 RNYRYVNIIRKH
+119 RNYRYVKVIRKY
-131 GLTKASVDW
+131 GLSKASVEW
-140 RMFIKK
+140 RMFVKK
-146 VAAQIGIKKPVHI
+146 VAAQMGIKKPVHI
-159 WISDLVTSP
+159 WVSELVTSP

-176 VILIPLAAVNQLS
+176 VILVPLAAVNQLS

-202 HIRRYDYL
+202 HIRRFDYL
-210 LNLILKFSQSILY
+210 LNLILKFIQSVLY

-238 REKSCDEMVIQFQYD
+238 REKSCDEMVMQFQYD

-295 SKQPVFSFNKLA
+295 NKQPVFSFNKLA
-307 GVLAGLLCLIAFNA
+307 AVLAGLLCLIVFNA
-321 LLIISKPVNKTA
+321 LLILSKPVTKIN
-333 NDRIAAT
+333 NGIAAT

-350 FMDDDNKK
+350 FMDDDKK
-358 AEAVN
+358 TDAVN
-363 AAETAATITNHIEPF
+363 AAETAVTILNHIEPY
-378 VSQIAAAIDE
+378 VKQIAASIDE
-388 KDAAGMDKELEGL
+388 KEAAIIEKELEGL
-401 GEKIQHVI
+401 GEKIEHVI

-417 SHFATPD
+417 THFATPE

-471 KAEYLKKINNVNW
+471 KAEYLKKINKVDW
-484 KKWENELRMAYDK
+484 KKWENELRLAYDK

-503 NAQLSNAVTNIRLDS
+503 NAQLANAVTNIRIDS
-518 LQHVYTKALSSLAI
+518 LQHVYNKAMMNLSL
-532 VEKQLSRDSLAGIP
+532 VERQLSRDSLAGIP

-558 KAEVSK
+558 KEEVSK
-564 ALNQLKGIKAKKIV
+564 ALNQLRGIKAKKIV